1 MVRVNRKIDL
11 SLWIVNEIIQ
21 VIYRKIINKRE
32 TNCTEYIARYKAKL
46 VNCKRGYE
54 PIIRLHLYSSGS
66 KNYFTPVFTLS
77 VDIFY
82 RYVQDDIMNKQ
93 KNELQT
99 RQNIKRIK

>member
-1 MVRVNRKIDL
+1 MVRVNRKTDL

-54 PIIRLHLYSSGS
+54 PIIRSPSVFFRIEKLFYAGI
-66 KNYFTPVFTLS
+66 YFIRRYILS
-77 VDIFY
+77 VC
-82 RYVQDDIMNKQ
+82 
-93 KNELQT
+93 T
-99 RQNIKRIK
+99 R